1 MRFANKM
8 WWLCLAVAAAA
19 ACGSESKENAAPGP
33 EALGTSEQAVSLGV
47 PYISQYQGLSSSNC
61 DCGPADVAMI
71 VRYFGLSSLGD
82 QALVSQV
89 RARTGTSGCVYT
101 SFGHLQTALT
111 SYGLTYQQISQ
122 YSSPAPGAQMTAMA
136 NATAQNK
143 PVIALVHGADFGRGE
158 AYGDHWVVVRGF
170 SADMQWV
177 YLNDPDNQGAAG
189 RPGWIVGGQIT
200 LSSSTF
206 STAALHASQR
216 QGAPYGIIVTGPSS
230 GGGGSPWCSASCG
243 GGGWWCAGDGACIQ
257 NGVAGHNYHC
267 PGNNMAPDRD
277 QGCSRGCHIAAAGY
291 PDYCNYGAY
300 CGGGSWCGN
309 DCVGGDPTTLYNFS
323 GGALSSVTQCS
334 VGYANRSCAIA
345 AAGYS
350 DYCF

>member
-1 MRFANKM
+1 MRSSKKVAS
-8 WWLCLAVAAAA
+8 WCLPVALLALA
-19 ACGSESKENAAPGP
+19 ACGQVPKEDAAP
-33 EALGTSEQAVSLGV
+33 EELGAAEQAVNLGV
-47 PYISQYQGLSSSNC
+47 PWISQYQGLSSSNC
-61 DCGPADVAMI
+61 DCGPASVAMI

-89 RARTGTSGCVYT
+89 RARTGTSGCIDT
-101 SFGHLQTALT
+101 AFGHLETAIT
-111 SYGLTYQQISQ
+111 SYGMTWTTISQ
-122 YSSPAPGAQMTAMA
+122 YSSPAPSAQMTAMA
-136 NATAQNK
+136 NATAANK
-143 PVIALVHGADFGRGE
+143 PVIALIHGADLGRGE
-158 AYGDHWVVVRGF
+158 AYGDHWVVVKGF

-177 YLNDPDNQGAAG
+177 YVDDPDNQGARLA
-189 RPGWIVGGQIT
+189 GWIVGGSIT
-200 LSSSTF
+200 LSYSTF

-230 GGGGSPWCSASCG
+230 GGGGGSPWCSANCG

-257 NGVAGHNYHC
+257 NGAAGHNYHC

-277 QGCSRGCHIAAAGY
+277 QGCSRGCHVASAGY
-291 PDYCNYGAY
+291 PDYCNYGTY

-345 AAGYS
+345 SAGS
-350 DYCF
+350 PDYCF